1 MVQAA
6 KPAAAG
12 IVAATRR
19 SDQAQTL
26 RSGQSGAKS
35 GAKIRRWKRVKPG
48 FIGLLAMLATGL
60 TIRCSYFRRGFIFGR
75 NIASALSVS
84 DRYAPL
90 RCGACTTMA

>member
-26 RSGQSGAKS
+26 RSGQS